1 MSVHLK
7 LLDQIQ
13 LNSRVHTNF
22 ACEYSEDGKIF
33 LLLENGVCVL
43 TLRGCMENIFPKFSF
58 KKDLITLSSA
68 SISENLDLNLP
79 SFIND
84 LSRHNLYEAVLDIGL
99 SGNIVSATD
108 VAPKPVHAMW
118 TPRGI
123 VEKTEGALAVL
134 TNLHNIEIYVEV
146 IDENEINSFIRVA
159 NFSKDISEYYRHIWK
174 KLDNVNADVKFLEL
188 KKRVDQITPTAFTW
202 SHVIL
207 KDRKAF
213 CILFVGHRDGAI
225 SAWKFVERKASEIY
239 ESKLQFLERYN
250 TKLKQIASLHWYCR
264 KSDAGGLSVGDING
278 HIGAVSVAKLSTDK
292 IKFSD
297 EVVFNS
303 ENDLKVDKITIINYQ
318 NITYLVAAKQNY
330 IQVYAINEYG
340 EVVEGKL
347 RQVGNLYITGLLHY
361 EKNVLLVLSLCG
373 QLKQI
378 ELSLVDDEIFISER
392 LLQLHIDTNKYRT
405 HGFLFSPN
413 KVFLGILT
421 YPCQLKDVSKG
432 KNFVNFFI
440 FMNKTKDAFQTLM
453 NISATSLRDYWDC
466 FETLRVNCLQEKV
479 FPWRNID
486 RNINYDA
493 LPLLKLK
500 ILRWIAKL
508 SEKIYPMISRVEEY
522 HIKAYVLLNYAVDI
536 KLAVERMTKLLNIY
550 FSEKKLSLFQMQS
563 LDLLNFF
570 LKEMVV
576 KEILT
581 KANLGET
588 FIDDMYNV
596 MKIANELQYPPM
608 PQCFWCGEKIIGTS
622 CIPYHPDSRCAIS
635 LIPINVTPGY
645 KCSFCKCVVS
655 KEMDREYYPIFC
667 PYCDIPMKRRCFDK
681 KHKKNIEDISETS
694 KLDESFPSDCCND
707 CVKEEIHFSDIE
719 ENSVDYLVLTDS
731 EEERDDLVKELYSK
745 IKKIT
750 LTTSPEEI
758 EPIISSSNAGCGTN
772 QSTSHQNVKSNDDDD
787 EVDNEEDDEND
798 AAEDEYDGHDD
809 DEDYLN

>member
-1 MSVHLK
+1 
-7 LLDQIQ
+7 
-13 LNSRVHTNF
+13 
-22 ACEYSEDGKIF
+22 
-33 LLLENGVCVL
+33 
-43 TLRGCMENIFPKFSF
+43 
-58 KKDLITLSSA
+58 
-68 SISENLDLNLP
+68 
-79 SFIND
+79 
-84 LSRHNLYEAVLDIGL
+84 
-99 SGNIVSATD
+99 
-108 VAPKPVHAMW
+108 
-118 TPRGI
+118 
-123 VEKTEGALAVL
+123 
-134 TNLHNIEIYVEV
+134 
-146 IDENEINSFIRVA
+146 
-159 NFSKDISEYYRHIWK
+159 
-174 KLDNVNADVKFLEL
+174 
-188 KKRVDQITPTAFTW
+188 
-202 SHVIL
+202 
-207 KDRKAF
+207 
-213 CILFVGHRDGAI
+213 
-225 SAWKFVERKASEIY
+225 
-239 ESKLQFLERYN
+239 
-250 TKLKQIASLHWYCR
+250 
-264 KSDAGGLSVGDING
+264 
-278 HIGAVSVAKLSTDK
+278 
-292 IKFSD
+292 
-297 EVVFNS
+297 
-303 ENDLKVDKITIINYQ
+303 
-318 NITYLVAAKQNY
+318 
-330 IQVYAINEYG
+330 
-340 EVVEGKL
+340 
-347 RQVGNLYITGLLHY
+347 
-361 EKNVLLVLSLCG
+361 
-373 QLKQI
+373 
-378 ELSLVDDEIFISER
+378 
-392 LLQLHIDTNKYRT
+392 
-405 HGFLFSPN
+405 
-413 KVFLGILT
+413 
-421 YPCQLKDVSKG
+421 
-432 KNFVNFFI
+432 
-440 FMNKTKDAFQTLM
+440 
-453 NISATSLRDYWDC
+453 
-466 FETLRVNCLQEKV
+466 
-479 FPWRNID
+479 
-486 RNINYDA
+486 
-493 LPLLKLK
+493 
-500 ILRWIAKL
+500 
-508 SEKIYPMISRVEEY
+508 MISRVEEY

-694 KLDESFPSDCCND
+694 KLDESFPSDCSND